1 MWYYTHMKTPFYDPL
16 KTYEENFTS
25 GPFGLFADGKVYEQ
39 NGEPEGEVLG
49 HKVFL
54 PFGIPPGPLLNGR
67 YVKAAL
73 DNGFDVVVYK
83 TVRSREYPSASWP
96 NVLAVHPKGNLTLEM
111 ADKGLIADENYTT
124 PISITNSFGV
134 PSFNP
139 DFWQADMADSIR
151 YAKRG
156 QLVIGGFQGTVKG
169 GDVKAYI
176 EDFVLCARLVK
187 EAGAPVL
194 EVNLSCPNEGTA
206 HLLCF
211 DTERTQQIIDAIKN
225 EIGNTPLIMKV
236 AYYADQNQL
245 EDLIDRTGMIIDGIA
260 AINTI
265 PSKILNAKGEQ
276 ALPGQGR
283 LVAGVCGEPIKWA
296 GLDMVRRLKKLK
308 EDKGL
313 TFEIT
318 GVGGVTTPEDYK
330 EYLKAGADVVMSA
343 TGAMWNPE
351 LAIEIKEEVKKSS

>member
-1 MWYYTHMKTPFYDPL
+1 MNTPFYDPL
-16 KTYEENFTS
+16 KTYEENFEA
-25 GPFGLFADGKVYEQ
+25 GPFGEFADGKVFKE
-39 NGEPEGEVLG
+39 NGEPENEVFG

-73 DNGFDVVVYK
+73 DKGFDIAVYK
-83 TVRSREYPSASWP
+83 TVRSREHPSAPWP
-96 NVLAVHPKGNLTLEM
+96 NVLAVHPDGNLTLDM
-111 ADKGLIADENYTT
+111 ADKGLVADENYTT

-139 DFWQADMADSIR
+139 DFWQADMTDAVR

-156 QLVIGGFQGTVKG
+156 QLVIGGFQGTTKG

-187 EAGAPVL
+187 ETGVSVL

-211 DTERTQQIIDAIKN
+211 DTERTQQIIEAIKN
-225 EIGNTPLIMKV
+225 EIGETPLIIKI
-236 AYYADQNQL
+236 AYFADQNQF
-245 EDLIDRTGMIIDGIA
+245 EDLIDRIGKIIDGVA

-265 PSKILNAKGEQ
+265 PSKILNVKGEQ

-296 GLDMVRRLKKLK
+296 GLDMVRRLKKMR

-313 TFEIT
+313 KYEIT
-318 GVGGVTTPEDYK
+318 GVGGVTIPEDYF
-330 EYLKAGADVVMSA
+330 EYRDAGADVVMSA
-343 TGAMWNPE
+343 TGAMWNPN
-351 LAIEIKEEVKKSS
+351 LAIEIKEEIKKTT